1 MTFSDLNLS
10 KQLLSALD
18 DMGFEYPTHI
28 QAESFS
34 TIMSGRDI
42 VGIAQ
47 TGTGKTLAYLLPCLR
62 MWQFS
67 KERHPQILIIVPTRE
82 LVEQVAEEA
91 RQLTK
96 YMNIQIGA
104 IYGGTNIRN
113 QIEEVEAGLDLLV
126 ATPGRLLDMCLKGA
140 LKLKNIKKLV
150 IDEVD
155 EMLNLGFKHQILS
168 IFDIL
173 PERRQNLMFSATM
186 TEAVDDLIATFFNSP
201 MLIEAAP
208 TGTPLENIEQ
218 GAYEIPN
225 YKSKK
230 SLLLHLLAEHPE
242 MNKVL
247 IFMSTKKLADLLYEE
262 IEDIYKDNIGIIHS
276 NKSQNFRFNAVE
288 QFKNGTYRILIA
300 TDIIARGIDITDVS
314 HVINFDLPEEP
325 ENYIHRIGRT
335 GRADAKGIAISFIGN
350 LDKPYQEGIEDL
362 MKMSLPIFPLP
373 KEVEISEELILQELP
388 DIPMKNVLTKGPDI
402 KIGAAFAPK
411 THVRKIGKTPPK
423 KKRLPAN
430 KSTRRKKKS

>member
-1 MTFSDLNLS
+1 
-10 KQLLSALD
+10 
-18 DMGFEYPTHI
+18 
-28 QAESFS
+28 
-34 TIMSGRDI
+34 
-42 VGIAQ
+42 
-47 TGTGKTLAYLLPCLR
+47 
-62 MWQFS
+62 
-67 KERHPQILIIVPTRE
+67 
-82 LVEQVAEEA
+82 
-91 RQLTK
+91 
-96 YMNIQIGA
+96 
-104 IYGGTNIRN
+104 
-113 QIEEVEAGLDLLV
+113 
-126 ATPGRLLDMCLKGA
+126 
-140 LKLKNIKKLV
+140 
-150 IDEVD
+150 
-155 EMLNLGFKHQILS
+155 
-168 IFDIL
+168 
-173 PERRQNLMFSATM
+173 
-186 TEAVDDLIATFFNSP
+186 
-201 MLIEAAP
+201 
-208 TGTPLENIEQ
+208 
-218 GAYEIPN
+218 
-225 YKSKK
+225 
-230 SLLLHLLAEHPE
+230 
-242 MNKVL
+242 
-247 IFMSTKKLADLLYEE
+247 MSTKKLADLLYEE